1 MEATEIK
8 ISHQINALPRGTLFF
23 PEDFKS
29 CGSDEAVRVAL
40 HRLVKRGEIDRLAQG
55 IYTLPKQSKL
65 IGKVY
70 PSVDEVAQAIAKRD
84 RARIIPTGAFALHA
98 LGLSTQVP
106 TKVVYLTDGAS
117 RLIKVRNQTILF
129 KRTSPK
135 NLSVKGNL
143 SGLVIQ
149 ALKSI
154 GKDQVSEDQVEKLIR
169 ILQEEEELDLKHDK
183 DLAPSWIA
191 KIFDQAI
198 KEQQHV
204 H

>member
-1 MEATEIK
+1 MEATETK
-8 ISHQINALPRGTLFF
+8 IRRQINAEPKGTLFF
-23 PEDFKS
+23 PEDFKA

-40 HRLVKRGEIDRLAQG
+40 HRMVKGGEVERMAQG
-55 IYTLPKQSKL
+55 IYTLPKRSQL

-84 RARIIPTGAFALHA
+84 RARIIPTGAFAMHA

-117 RLIKVRNQTILF
+117 RIIKVGNQTILF

-143 SGLVIQ
+143 SGLAIQ

-154 GKDQVSEDQVEKLIR
+154 GKDNLVETDIEKVKHVLREEDSLNLI
-169 ILQEEEELDLKHDK
+169 HDR

-191 KIFDQAI
+191 KIFDQSI
-198 KEQQHV
+198 KEIRNVQ
-204 H
+204 